1 MMMKNLPSK
10 LHNAVLEGDIS
21 AVEVAT
27 KDAVE
32 AGYDPLKVTE
42 WLSSGI
48 REVGERFSKLELFVP
63 DLILSAEAMK
73 AGMRILLP
81 AIERRGGKIEYKG
94 RVILGTVAGDIHDI
108 GKSLVAV
115 MLETRGFE
123 VIDLGADVPTKTFV
137 EKVKELKPDILGLSA
152 LLTTTMLEQRKVI
165 EALQKEGL
173 RDKVKVM
180 VGGAVASEEWT
191 KEIEADAYG
200 IDAVDAAEKAEKL
213 LSGVTKNPRKLK
225 QHTRKTS
232 PKYGRCRYVL

>member
-1 MMMKNLPSK
+1 MTMKDLPSK
-10 LHNAVLEGDIS
+10 LHKAVLEGDTS
-21 AVEVAT
+21 AVEAAA

-48 REVGERFSKLELFVP
+48 REVGERYSRFEVFVP
-63 DLILSAEAMK
+63 DVMMSAEAMK

-81 AIERRGGKIEYKG
+81 AIKKRGVKIEYKG

-115 MLETRGFE
+115 MLESKGFE

-152 LLTTTMLEQRKVI
+152 LLTTTMLEQRNVI

-180 VGGAVASEEWT
+180 IGGALTTEEWA
-191 KEIEADAYG
+191 KEIGADAYG
-200 IDAVDAAEKAEKL
+200 SDAKDAAEKAERL
-213 LSGVTKNPRKLK
+213 LSSRE
-225 QHTRKTS
+225 
-232 PKYGRCRYVL
+232 